1 MRFTLTYQGELPP
14 NAGSQEKWRIRRA
27 LEPQLRRLWDQPPV
41 SDLSKYKDPSYHPAD
56 CYVGMHKFGFE
67 FIPLITTVLDL
78 RAELDVLLLAANL
91 PGALIRRGGDID
103 NRLKTLFDALSVP
116 ANAQQVPNNPDV
128 ESDKRIFCL
137 LEDDKLVI
145 SVAVS
150 NDRLLS
156 LPDNSND
163 VLVVLRVRPLAFRAT
178 HANAAF
184 AV

>member
-1 MRFTLTYQGELPP
+1 
-14 NAGSQEKWRIRRA
+14 
-27 LEPQLRRLWDQPPV
+27 
-41 SDLSKYKDPSYHPAD
+41 
-56 CYVGMHKFGFE
+56 
-67 FIPLITTVLDL
+67 DL
-78 RAELDVLLLAANL
+78 RAELDVFLLAANL
-91 PGALIRRGGDID
+91 PGGLIRRGGDID

-145 SVAVS
+145 SVTAS

-163 VLVVLRVRPLAFRAT
+163 VLVVLRVHPLAFRAT
-178 HANAAF
+178 MANVALAI
-184 AV
+184 